1 MLLRILAGVVVL
13 ALASSPANSA
23 SFDCKKATT
32 PFEVA
37 ICAKPDL
44 GRADEVLAVSYQTAI
59 GGLSKAALGEVQKG
73 QRAWLDYAQ
82 RSCTKDAKLPTAN
95 YVADDMNC
103 LHSTITNRAREL
115 EASRMWGGL
124 RVYTVEDFDVIPDT
138 TAEADAWNKVA
149 TREVSVPR
157 IDGTDDEAKA
167 FNAFIEARG
176 PKLKG
181 AMDETSDVS
190 IKAAIEDVTAGRI
203 SVSINNWWYGHGAAH
218 GNYDISYL
226 HFLRGEKRA
235 LTASDVFAQA
245 GWEEHLGALAL
256 AKLDET
262 IEGGIWEESREE
274 APKVAADPS
283 RWKFTGEGLV
293 IQYQPYEV
301 TAYAYGAPTITIPWS
316 QLTDYLTEEAKY
328 GGI

>member
-1 MLLRILAGVVVL
+1 MLLRLLAGLAMLVL
-13 ALASSPANSA
+13 ATSAANAA

-37 ICAKPDL
+37 ICTDPDVSK
-44 GRADEVLAVSYQTAI
+44 ADDVLAVAYQTAI

-73 QRAWLDYAQ
+73 QRAWLDYVQ
-82 RSCTKDAKLPTAN
+82 RSCTTDAKLPKAK
-95 YVADDMNC
+95 YPEDQMNC
-103 LHSTITNRAREL
+103 LQSEIGNRARDL

-124 RVYTVEDFDVIPDT
+124 RVYTVEDFGVIPDT

-149 TREVSVPR
+149 TRQVSVPR
-157 IDGTDDEAKA
+157 IDGTDAEAKA
-167 FNAFIEARG
+167 FNAFIDAQG

-181 AMDETSDVS
+181 EMDETSDVS

-203 SVSINNWWYGHGAAH
+203 SVSVNNWWYGHGAAH
-218 GNYDISYL
+218 GNYDISHI
-226 HFLRGEKRA
+226 HFMRA
-235 LTASDVFAQA
+235 EQRPLVASDVFAKA
-245 GWEEHLGALAL
+245 GWEEHLGTRAL

-262 IEGGIWEESREE
+262 IDGGIWEESRDD

-283 RWKFTGEGLV
+283 RWSFSSEGLV

-301 TAYAYGAPTITIPWS
+301 TAYAAGAPTITIPWA
-316 QLTDYLTEEAKY
+316 QLTDYLTDEAKY